1 MPTALELDAPG
12 CLYPATAIA
21 PAAAPELGEDT
32 RAEILIVGGGYTGLS
47 TALHLAE
54 RGRSVALLEAREPG
68 FGASGR
74 NGGQVNAG
82 LKYPPDE
89 AEHALGSTFGPR
101 LVALSLRAPEFLF
114 TLIERLGIECEPSR
128 TGTLRVGYTP
138 AHIEALR
145 ASIDP
150 WRRRGVPLE
159 FWGAGQVAAATGSMR
174 YEGATFNPQGGS
186 VNPLSLARGLAH
198 AGLRAGAKIYA
209 STPVLA
215 LDREAAGWRART
227 PHAALRA
234 DRVLIATDGY
244 SDDLWPDLRQ
254 SAVPIYSAI
263 IATAPLPA
271 DLAASILPDRPVVYE
286 SGQITAYYR
295 RDAAG
300 RLLMGGRGPQRKATN
315 REDYR
320 HLVSYARQLWP
331 DLARIEWTHW
341 WNGQFAL
348 TPDFLPRFHHPQPGL
363 YIFLGYSGRGLAL
376 SSAMGAELASV
387 LSGAPVESFALP
399 VSSVRRMP
407 LHRFWRVGVNARVA
421 YGRLLDR
428 LGH

>member
-1 MPTALELDAPG
+1 MPTALELDAPR

-21 PAAAPELGEDT
+21 PAPAPELSEDA

-68 FGASGR
+68 FGAAGR
-74 NGGQVNAG
+74 TGGQVNAG
-82 LKYPPDE
+82 LKYEPDE
-89 AEHALGSTFGPR
+89 AERSLGPVFGPR
-101 LVALSLRAPEFLF
+101 LVPLALRAPEFLF
-114 TLIERLGIECEPSR
+114 ALINRVGIECEASR
-128 TGTLRVGYTP
+128 TGTLRVGYAP

-145 ASIDP
+145 ASVDQ

-159 FWGAGQVAAATGSMR
+159 FWDAARVAAATGSAR
-174 YEGATFNPQGGS
+174 YLGAAFNPQGGS

-198 AGLRAGAKIYA
+198 AALRAGAKIYA

-215 LDREAAGWRART
+215 LEREGAGWRART
-227 PHAALRA
+227 PRAALRA

-263 IATAPLPA
+263 IATAPLPQ
-271 DLAASILPDRPVVYE
+271 DLSASILPNGPVVYE
-286 SGQITAYYR
+286 TGQITTYYR
-295 RDAAG
+295 RDTAG
-300 RLLMGGRGPQRKATN
+300 RLLMGGRGLQRNATN

-320 HLVSYARQLWP
+320 HLVSYARKLWP
-331 DLARIEWTHW
+331 ALTCIEWTHW

-348 TPDFLPRFHHPQPGL
+348 MPDFLPRFHHPQPGL

-376 SSAMGAELASV
+376 SSAIGAELASV
-387 LSGAPVESFALP
+387 LAGAPAESFVLP
-399 VSSVRRMP
+399 VSPVRRIP
-407 LHRFWRVGVNARVA
+407 LHRFWRLGVNARVA

-428 LGH
+428 FGR

>member
-1 MPTALELDAPG
+1 MPTALELDAPR
-12 CLYPATAIA
+12 CLYPATATA
-21 PAAAPELGEDT
+21 PAPAPELSEEA

-54 RGRSVALLEAREPG
+54 RGRSVTLLEAREPG
-68 FGASGR
+68 FGAAGR

-82 LKYPPDE
+82 LKYEPDE
-89 AEHALGSTFGPR
+89 AERVLGPIFGPR
-101 LVALSLRAPEFLF
+101 LVALSLRAPQFLF
-114 TLIERLGIECEPSR
+114 GLIERLGIECEASR
-128 TGTLRVGYTP
+128 TGTLRVGYAP
-138 AHIEALR
+138 AHLDTLR

-159 FWGAGQVAAATGSMR
+159 FWEADRVAAATGSTR
-174 YEGATFNPQGGS
+174 YLGATFNPQGGS
-186 VNPLSLARGLAH
+186 LNPLSLARGLAH
-198 AGLRAGAKIYA
+198 AALKAGARLYQ
-209 STPVLA
+209 SSPVVA
-215 LDREAAGWRART
+215 LEREGAGWRART
-227 PHAALRA
+227 PRAAVHA
-234 DRVLIATDGY
+234 DRILITADGY

-263 IATAPLPA
+263 IATAPLPQH
-271 DLAASILPDRPVVYE
+271 LSASILPNGPVVYE
-286 SGQITAYYR
+286 SGRITTYYR

-300 RLLMGGRGPQRKATN
+300 RLLMGGRGVQRNATN

-320 HLVSYARQLWP
+320 HLVSYARMIWP
-331 DLARIEWTHW
+331 ALTRIEWTHW

-348 TPDFLPRFHHPQPGL
+348 TRNFLPRFHHPQPGL

-376 SSAMGAELASV
+376 SSAIGAELATV
-387 LSGAPVESFALP
+387 LAGAPAEMFALP
-399 VSSVRRMP
+399 VSPVCRIP

-428 LGH
+428 FGR